1 MTSDLYQI
9 ELWRDAE
16 KDLKRHRTHAKIIT
30 ENLLKLETEP
40 LKGHSLVGNLRGARS
55 LEFNVK
61 GSGAFRAIY
70 VVLPD
75 LTICVVFML
84 GPHEN
89 IYTRAE
95 SRWLTVKRAYS
106 LE

>member
-1 MTSDLYQI
+1 MTSDRYRI
-9 ELWRDAE
+9 ELWREAE
-16 KDLKRHRTHAKIIT
+16 KDLKRHRTHAKAIL
-30 ENLLKLETEP
+30 ENLQRLESDP
-40 LKGHSLVGNLRGARS
+40 LKGHSLTGSLRGARS

-89 IYTRAE
+89 IYARAE
-95 SRWLTVKRAYS
+95 SRWLAVRRTYS